1 METDLPL
8 TACCRSP
15 EAAAFGMLEAI
26 CGRIMGAARHRIA
39 EHAPYRFAVG
49 GMDAVE
55 KAVDMRERGRIIGA
69 PEFGHRAAPVDRA
82 RAGIIAPRRDS
93 RKIERAFE
101 RPPGLVAPD
110 ADERKSVV

>member
-1 METDLPL
+1 MHGDP
-8 TACCRSP
+8 AH
-15 EAAAFGMLEAI
+15 AAFGMLEAI
-26 CGRIMGAARHRIA
+26 FGRIMRAARHRIA
-39 EHAPYRFAVG
+39 EHAPHRFAVV

-93 RKIERAFE
+93 RKLERA
-101 RPPGLVAPD
+101 
-110 ADERKSVV
+110 ERKSTRLNSSNYCASRMPSS

>member
-1 METDLPL
+1 M
-8 TACCRSP
+8 
-15 EAAAFGMLEAI
+15 MEAI
-26 CGRIMGAARHRIA
+26 VGYNMRADRHRIDEKA
-39 EHAPYRFAVG
+39 TQRCAGVG
-49 GMDAVE
+49 MNAVE

-69 PEFGHRAAPVDRA
+69 PEFGHRDAPVDRA